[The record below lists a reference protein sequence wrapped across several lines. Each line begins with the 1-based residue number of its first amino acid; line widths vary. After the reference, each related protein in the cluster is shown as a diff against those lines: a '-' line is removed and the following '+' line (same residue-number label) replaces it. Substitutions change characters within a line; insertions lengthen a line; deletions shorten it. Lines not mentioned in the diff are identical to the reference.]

1 MVHSHT
7 TAHMRALTIA
17 MGMLL
22 IVGGAAH
29 GQPADDTSPPDAVVQ
44 TALQTAADALG
55 VSTDDLSVVA
65 AEQRDWPDSSLG
77 CPQPGLAYSQIVTPG
92 WLVTVD
98 TSNGA
103 SEVQVHTDM
112 ASRGVIC

>member
-1 MVHSHT
+1 
-7 TAHMRALTIA
+7 MRKLTIA

-29 GQPADDTSPPDAVVQ
+29 AESTDDAPPPEAVVQ
-44 TALQTAADALG
+44 TALQTSADELG
-55 VSTDDLSVVA
+55 VSTDDLTVVA
-65 AEQRDWPDSSLG
+65 AERRDWPDSSLG

-92 WLVTVD
+92 WLVTVETND
-98 TSNGA
+98 GA
-103 SEVQVHTDM
+103 SEVHVHTDM